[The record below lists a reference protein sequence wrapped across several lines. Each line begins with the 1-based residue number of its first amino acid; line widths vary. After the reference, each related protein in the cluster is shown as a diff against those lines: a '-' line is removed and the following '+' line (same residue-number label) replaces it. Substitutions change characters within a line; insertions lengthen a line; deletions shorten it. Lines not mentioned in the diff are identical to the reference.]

1 MTLMNKTELMVLTDV
16 VGGLRDLGRSG
27 AEEVLSEEVAAFL
40 REEFVV

>member
-1 MTLMNKTELMVLTDV
+1 MSGTELIVLTDV

-27 AEEVLSEEVAAFL
+27 AEEVLPEDVAAFL